1 MHCVL
6 CNINYNMYYF
16 KKHINTIKHIQ
27 QLKLLKKKLNFD
39 EYNKHIEIEYNKT
52 KITKNKK
59 AKNSKN
65 IIKKGNFKIFF

>member
-16 KKHINTIKHIQ
+16 KKHINAIKHIQ
-27 QLKLLKKKLNFD
+27 QLKMLKQNLTFD

-59 AKNSKN
+59 AKNSN

>member
-27 QLKLLKKKLNFD
+27 QLKMLKKKLNFD
-39 EYNKHIEIEYNKT
+39 EYNKHIEIE
-52 KITKNKK
+52 
-59 AKNSKN
+59 
-65 IIKKGNFKIFF
+65 